1 MSKDNMNNEIE
12 KKIANAV
19 KAETP
24 DILDDLFEEIDS
36 GNSASV
42 KEHPAPEKVTVKKQA
57 RGMHG
62 RKPWFTAL
70 AGIAAVMILFT
81 GIRTMM
87 NIQNEAFAVV
97 GLDVNPGIE
106 LKVNQ
111 KERVVSAEAINDEGR
126 EILDGMDL
134 KGSDV
139 NVACNAMIGSMLT
152 KGYLTTETNSVLVS
166 VSADDTEKGKAL
178 EAKLS
183 QNLSHYLE
191 NSEIAAAILGQFVEN
206 DDELKT
212 FAEENGIS
220 SGKAWLIRKLLNTG
234 SKNMTEESLLKLST
248 QELILLG
255 QNRKVSEQDSY
266 GSASTSKY
274 IGEDKAEEAA
284 LKDAKLTADQAD
296 MIKVEFD
303 CEDGRII
310 YEVEF
315 KSGEYEYE
323 YDIDAVSGKVISSD
337 VEKNGEKEDSDEI
350 EDDSGEYGGDDDDLY
365 DDDDRF
371 DNDDND
377 DDNDRDDD
385 DDHKDDDDE
394 NDDNDD
400 DDKDDKD
407 DD

>member
-12 KKIANAV
+12 KKIAAAV

-24 DILDDLFEEIDS
+24 DILDDLLEEIDNGQS
-36 GNSASV
+36 TSV
-42 KEHPAPEKVTVKKQA
+42 KEHPAPEKVTVKKQT

-111 KERVVSAEAINDEGR
+111 KERVVSAKAINDEGR

-152 KGYLTTETNSVLVS
+152 RGYLTTETNSVLVS
-166 VSADDTEKGKAL
+166 VSADDMEKGKAL

-183 QNLSHYLE
+183 QHLSHYLE
-191 NSEIAAAILGQFVEN
+191 NSKIAAAILGQFVES

-255 QNRKVSEQDSY
+255 QNRKAGEQDSY

-274 IGEDKAEEAA
+274 IGEKKAEEAA
-284 LKDAKLTADQAD
+284 LKDAELTADQAGP
-296 MIKVEFD
+296 IKIEFD
-303 CEDGRII
+303 CEDGKII

-315 KSGEYEYE
+315 KSGGHEYE
-323 YDIDAVSGKVISSD
+323 YDIDAVSGRIISSD
-337 VEKNGEKEDSDEI
+337 VEKDGEKTDSVEI

-371 DNDDND
+371 DNDNND

-385 DDHKDDDDE
+385 DDHKD
-394 NDDNDD
+394 NDDD
-400 DDKDDKD
+400 DDKDDDDVKDDKD